1 MTSNDVNVVTS
12 ASKVTILT
20 SAIDA
25 NAMTSSSGMEIMM
38 SASDAEM
45 EAAFKR
51 CRYVTEVPGVD
62 TQTVIKD
69 YDRFADY
76 YDKVSGHYILVI

>member
-1 MTSNDVNVVTS
+1 MTSTNEVNVTS
-12 ASKVTILT
+12 ASKVTT
-20 SAIDA
+20 
-25 NAMTSSSGMEIMM
+25 MT

-62 TQTVIKD
+62 TQTVIKE
-69 YDRFADY
+69 YDRFAVY
-76 YDKVSGHYILVI
+76 YDKVSVHPLYFVI

>member
-1 MTSNDVNVVTS
+1 MT
-12 ASKVTILT
+12 
-20 SAIDA
+20 
-25 NAMTSSSGMEIMM
+25 

-62 TQTVIKD
+62 TQTVIKE
-69 YDRFADY
+69 YDRFAVY
-76 YDKVSGHYILVI
+76 YDKVSVRQILVISRNLLNLNDHFLNANNFLTHMYF